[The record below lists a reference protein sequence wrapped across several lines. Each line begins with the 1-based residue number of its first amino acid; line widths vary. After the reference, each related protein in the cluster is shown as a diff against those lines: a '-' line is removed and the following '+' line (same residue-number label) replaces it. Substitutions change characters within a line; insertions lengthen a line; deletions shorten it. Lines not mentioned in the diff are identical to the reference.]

1 MGLLFEDHLH
11 DEFASWLFAY
21 IPSGGPDFGE
31 IAAIGQAVG
40 KGDDAAFHAAF
51 LAAADR
57 NIAEGEAAERAG
69 RPDSAR
75 ELHLRASAI
84 LDASYHPLYGA
95 PTDPRL
101 LAAWRRQIEIME
113 RGFALSDPQPQR
125 LAIPFEGVVMPAWFV
140 PAAAHAE
147 AVRPLVIFTNGYD
160 GTVTD
165 LFFASAV
172 AASRRGYH
180 SLIFDGPGQGGMLY
194 EHGLPLRPDWETVIG
209 AVVDVMVD
217 HPLVDPTRIALN
229 GWSLGGYLAPR
240 AAACEPRLAAL
251 IADPFLPSVAT
262 GVRAM
267 AMKFGATA
275 EAASDLR
282 HLDPA
287 IIAAMEST
295 IAADPGLD
303 WKIRKR
309 AFWVHGV
316 SSLADYFAVSEA
328 FTVED
333 RLHDIRCPTLITVA
347 EQDGLAKG
355 GPAAYEALTCPKT
368 LIRFSSVE
376 GAGGH
381 CEMGNRSLLNRRTF
395 DWLDDVFAGKVG

>member
-11 DEFASWLFAY
+11 DEFASWLLAY
-21 IPSGGPDFGE
+21 IPYGGPDFGE
-31 IAAIGQAVG
+31 IAAIGRDVG
-40 KGDDAAFHAAF
+40 HGDDTAFHAAF
-51 LAAADR
+51 LKAAER
-57 NIAEGEAAERAG
+57 NITEGEAAERAG
-69 RPDSAR
+69 RAESAR
-75 ELHLRASAI
+75 ELYLRASAF
-84 LDASYHPLYGA
+84 LAASYHPLYGA

-101 LAAWRRQIEIME
+101 LATWRRQIEIME
-113 RGFALSDPQPQR
+113 RAFALSDPWPQR
-125 LAIPFEGVVMPAWFV
+125 LEVPFEGVAMPAWFV
-140 PAAAHAE
+140 PAAAHAD

-160 GTVTD
+160 ATVTD
-165 LFFASAV
+165 MLFASAV

-194 EHGLPLRPDWETVIG
+194 EHGLPLRADWETVIG
-209 AVVDVMVD
+209 AVVDAMVD
-217 HPLVDPTRIALN
+217 HPLVDPARIVLN

-240 AAACEPRLAAL
+240 AAAGEPRLAAL
-251 IADPFLPSVAT
+251 IADPFLPSLAT
-262 GVRAM
+262 GIRAM

-275 EAASDLR
+275 EEASDLG
-282 HLDPA
+282 HMNPA
-287 IIAAMEST
+287 IIAAMESV
-295 IAADPGLD
+295 IAADPGLT

-316 SSLADYFAVSEA
+316 ATLADYLKVSEA

-333 RLHDIRCPTLITVA
+333 RLHAIRCPTLITVA
-347 EQDGLAKG
+347 EEDGLAKG
-355 GPAAYEALTCPKT
+355 GPAACEALTCPKT
-368 LIRFSSVE
+368 LIRFSSAE